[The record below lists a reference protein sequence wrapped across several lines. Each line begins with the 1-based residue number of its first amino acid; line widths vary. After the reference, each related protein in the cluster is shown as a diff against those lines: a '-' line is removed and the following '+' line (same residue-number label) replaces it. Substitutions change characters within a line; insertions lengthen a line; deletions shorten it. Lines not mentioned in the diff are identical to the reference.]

1 MQRRH
6 YPLQALLYLVALH
19 RYLRWRLPDYSPDAH
34 LGGVLYLFLRGM
46 TGPDTPV
53 IEEQPCGV
61 FSWAPPAELVVGLS
75 DLFGTGRR
83 P

>member
-1 MQRRH
+1 
-6 YPLQALLYLVALH
+6 
-19 RYLRWRLPDYSPDAH
+19 LPGYSPDAH

-46 TGPDTPV
+46 TGPETPV
-53 IEEQPCGV
+53 IDGQSCGV
-61 FSWAPPAELVVGLS
+61 FSWAPPAELIVGLS

>member
-19 RYLRWRLPDYSPDAH
+19 RYLRWRLPGYSPDIH

-46 TGPDTPV
+46 IGPATPV
-53 IEEQPCGV
+53 IDGGPCGV
-61 FSWAPPAELVVGLS
+61 FSWAPPAELIVGLS
-75 DLFGTGRR
+75 DLFSQGPR
-83 P
+83 